1 MPPEVIRSYTLKSV
15 WQWSTQ
21 MLIFRQFASMDSI
34 KEVVNVSSEG
44 KIISVTF
51 GKPMYCRVE
60 LVK

>member
-1 MPPEVIRSYTLKSV
+1 MEILHTQECLAMEYTDAYLMV
-15 WQWSTQ
+15 GQ
-21 MLIFRQFASMDSI
+21 LASMDSV
-34 KEVVNVSSEG
+34 KEVVTVSSEG